1 MPPQDHDPDDDIDGL
16 TDDESHARTP
26 SRGGKTD
33 DSSSRDSEEEEE
45 EDEEEE
51 EEEEE
56 QRTYTVKS
64 GDSLSLIAQREL
76 GDASRWPEIHEL
88 NEDEVPNPNMIHPG
102 QVLYL
107 PEE

>member
-16 TDDESHARTP
+16 KDDDSPRRNPARGADSEDEST
-26 SRGGKTD
+26 GGDT
-33 DSSSRDSEEEEE
+33 
-45 EDEEEE
+45 EEEE

-56 QRTYTVKS
+56 EEARTYTVKA

-76 GDASRWPEIHEL
+76 GDADRWGEIHEL
-88 NEDEVPNPNMIHPG
+88 NVDEVPNPNLIHPG